1 MEKMTLKEQ
10 VYNQIFD
17 DIAQGKYQ
25 ANDILTESKLMEK
38 YQVSKSPVREA
49 LIELCK
55 DEVVHSLP
63 RLGYQVVLITLKEV
77 LDILEYRTDIEISGL
92 RRGFAAMTDQDIE
105 DLVNIAPKEGEESH
119 APNWDRNYVFHLRLY
134 QINGNEYG
142 YRELQKTI
150 KQSSRYVSQ
159 YFQSAWKKGSAYTST
174 YHKDIVA
181 CLKARDLEGACR
193 MLETDIVSI
202 KDEIQRMHDF

>member
-1 MEKMTLKEQ
+1 MAKMTLKEQ

-55 DEVVHSLP
+55 DEVIHSLP

-181 CLKARDLEGACR
+181 FLKARDLEGACR

>member
-1 MEKMTLKEQ
+1 MTRITLKEQ
-10 VYNQIFD
+10 VYNHIFD

-25 ANDILTESKLMEK
+25 SNDIITESKLVEK

-55 DEVVHSLP
+55 DEVIHSLP
-63 RLGYQVVLITLKEV
+63 RLGYQVVMITLKEV
-77 LDILEYRTDIEISGL
+77 LDILEYRIDIEICGL
-92 RRGFAAMTDQDIE
+92 RRGFAVMTDQDIE
-105 DLVNIAPKEGEESH
+105 ALLQVSPKEDEEPH
-119 APNWDRNYVFHLRLY
+119 TPNWDRNYSFHLQLY
-134 QINGNEYG
+134 KINGNEYG

-159 YFQSAWKKGSAYTST
+159 YFQSAWKKGSVYTST

-181 CLKARDLEGACR
+181 CLKERDLEGACR
-193 MLETDIVSI
+193 MLETDILSI
-202 KDEIQRMHDF
+202 KDEIQKMHDF

>member
-1 MEKMTLKEQ
+1 MAKMTLKEQ

-55 DEVVHSLP
+55 DEVIHSLP

-77 LDILEYRTDIEISGL
+77 LDILEYRTDIEISGV

-159 YFQSAWKKGSAYTST
+159 YFQ
-174 YHKDIVA
+174 
-181 CLKARDLEGACR
+181 
-193 MLETDIVSI
+193 
-202 KDEIQRMHDF
+202 

>member
-1 MEKMTLKEQ
+1 
-10 VYNQIFD
+10 
-17 DIAQGKYQ
+17 
-25 ANDILTESKLMEK
+25 MEK

-55 DEVVHSLP
+55 DEVIHSLP

>member
-1 MEKMTLKEQ
+1 MAKMTLKEQ

-55 DEVVHSLP
+55 DEVIHSLP

-92 RRGFAAMTDQDIE
+92 RRGFAAKMCIRDRAQVSGHPVQPGQGSRGILWE
-105 DLVNIAPKEGEESH
+105 ALV
-119 APNWDRNYVFHLRLY
+119 
-134 QINGNEYG
+134 
-142 YRELQKTI
+142 
-150 KQSSRYVSQ
+150 
-159 YFQSAWKKGSAYTST
+159 KGSGLSDLRKPHNRQVTVIGFWHMIDRPSN
-174 YHKDIVA
+174 
-181 CLKARDLEGACR
+181 CLFHFCNPPAIAFLDLRDTIQPLAVSGKCIIMHNNNYGNQLSCR
-193 MLETDIVSI
+193 
-202 KDEIQRMHDF
+202 